1 MEFVICFKD
10 CAELLML
17 CKVLLSTLQQGYQ
30 SKSGKKKS
38 WLYSRRMK
46 VIHPHLVASLFVF
59 FSGLFFFFF
68 KLIIFPLLTS
78 HFLYQP
84 LPWLGSRPSFLE
96 LYQFSSFVSSN
107 HSSTLHLPLQ
117 EEEMAAPFLH
127 ACQCKILQRCSW
139 NLLFPDLAPS
149 IILLSIFNLS
159 ISTYSTLPTNAP
171 LF

>member
-1 MEFVICFKD
+1 MQSSPFHIAARLPEEVRNKKKKLIVFKANEGHPSSPGCQSICFFFQD
-10 CAELLML
+10 F
-17 CKVLLSTLQQGYQ
+17 
-30 SKSGKKKS
+30 KKK
-38 WLYSRRMK
+38 K
-46 VIHPHLVASLFVF
+46 
-59 FSGLFFFFF
+59 
-68 KLIIFPLLTS
+68 IIFPFLTS

-84 LPWLGSRPSFLE
+84 LPWLESRLSFLE

-107 HSSTLHLPLQ
+107 HSSTLHLPWQ

-149 IILLSIFNLS
+149 IILLSVFNLS

>member
-1 MEFVICFKD
+1 MQSSPFHIAARLPEEVRNKKKKLIVFKANEGHPSSPGCQSICFFFQD
-10 CAELLML
+10 L
-17 CKVLLSTLQQGYQ
+17 
-30 SKSGKKKS
+30 KKK
-38 WLYSRRMK
+38 K
-46 VIHPHLVASLFVF
+46 
-59 FSGLFFFFF
+59 
-68 KLIIFPLLTS
+68 IIFPFLTS

-84 LPWLGSRPSFLE
+84 LPWLESRLSFLE

-107 HSSTLHLPLQ
+107 HSSTLHLPWQ

-149 IILLSIFNLS
+149 IILLSVFNLS